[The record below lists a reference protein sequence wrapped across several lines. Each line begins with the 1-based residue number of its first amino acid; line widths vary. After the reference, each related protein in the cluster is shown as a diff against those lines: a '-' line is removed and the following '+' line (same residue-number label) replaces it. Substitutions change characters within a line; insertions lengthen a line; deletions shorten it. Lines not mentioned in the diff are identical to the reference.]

1 MVGECPVQLE
11 AIVKEIHPLADQ
23 DRDMKE
29 RILIIE
35 LRIVRIHIEE
45 SILIEGNHN
54 RVDPNEWKPLT
65 MSFQKFYGF
74 GKEINYSRLS
84 NIPEAFYKI
93 SKYRKSRK

>member
-1 MVGECPVQLE
+1 LE
-11 AIVKEIHPLADQ
+11 EEDKE
-23 DRDMKE
+23 MKG

-54 RVDPNEWKPLT
+54 WVDPNKWKPLM

-84 NIPEAFYKI
+84 NIPEAFYEI